1 MNSFWNW
8 FYARWPSMKKVTLAA
23 KPKTTSRPVLPAPV
37 IAIRPRTVQ
46 LAAKMARLSVWSIAP
61 ALELRKPTPPTTP
74 LSSAGQRIIPV
85 VGKPTLN

>member
-1 MNSFWNW
+1 
-8 FYARWPSMKKVTLAA
+8 MKKVTLAA
-23 KPKTTSRPVLPAPV
+23 KPVLPAPV